1 MRLLGDAALCASAS
15 VGGYWVCVCVRVRVL
30 AVLTHNVIS
39 VYLVKY

>member
-15 VGGYWVCVCVRVRVL
+15 VGGYWVCVYARVL